1 MISIRIEFE
10 HNNPSKV
17 GGIEYDST
25 EFDLEDSVLDNN
37 NYDRYKQLVYLMN
50 LWTEFVLENT
60 FYNPQITGIEEVQY
74 DGEES

>member
-10 HNNPSKV
+10 HNNPSVV

-25 EFDLEDSVLDNN
+25 EFDLEDSVLDNDSYN
-37 NYDRYKQLVYLMN
+37 RYESLIDLMN

-60 FYNPQITGIEEVQY
+60 FYNPQITDIEEVPY
-74 DGEES
+74 DGEEN